1 MKSFLRE
8 MGIFLV
14 LGVVTAGGVYLVRQN
29 RSLTEQNELLARRA
43 VEPRPGLF
51 VPALEVATLD
61 GTSVVLGEIGRSQLL
76 FFFNTTC
83 QFCRASVPAW
93 NEIAERLK
101 ETADIAVYGVALD
114 SVARAQA
121 YAEEQGLTFPV
132 IAKPD
137 PRLGGL
143 YRVSGVPLVLITTDD
158 GRMAYVRLGV
168 LESPTAIDSV
178 VAAARASSARAVAE
192 EGA

>member
-29 RSLTEQNELLARRA
+29 RTLTEQNELLARRA

-51 VPALEVATLD
+51 VPALEVATLE
-61 GTSVVLGEIGRSQLL
+61 GTSVVLGEIGRRQLL
-76 FFFNTTC
+76 FFFNSTC

-93 NEIAERLK
+93 NEIAALLESDPAV
-101 ETADIAVYGVALD
+101 EVYGVALD
-114 SVARAQA
+114 SAEVAAA
-121 YAEEQGLTFPV
+121 YAAEQGLRFPV
-132 IAKPD
+132 IAKPE
-137 PRLGGL
+137 PRLVGL
-143 YRVSGVPLVLITTDD
+143 YRVSGVPLVLILNED
-158 GRMAYVRLGV
+158 GRMAYARLGV
-168 LESPTAIDSV
+168 LESPAAIDSV
-178 VAAARASSARAVAE
+178 VAAARASSARAAAE